1 MISRFRRRRS
11 LGLMAFLVWTSSR
24 LPEGE
29 NVTKML
35 VVTLIAGLLLGIP
48 AKLTTM
54 MTTTATGEWF
64 DTSRDNRFWG
74 R

>member
-1 MISRFRRRRS
+1 M
-11 LGLMAFLVWTSSR
+11 
-24 LPEGE
+24 
-29 NVTKML
+29 KML
-35 VVTLIAGLLLGIP
+35 VMTLILRSLLGIP

-54 MTTTATGEWF
+54 LTTTATGDWF

>member
-1 MISRFRRRRS
+1 MV
-11 LGLMAFLVWTSSR
+11 M
-24 LPEGE
+24 
-29 NVTKML
+29 KML
-35 VVTLIAGLLLGIP
+35 VVTLIVSLLLGIP